1 MKEKVLLSWSGGKD
15 SVLALYELGKGA
27 DYQPEGLLTT
37 ISSPSDRVNMHGV
50 RRALIEQQAR
60 SLGLPV
66 ELVSIPAGAT
76 DEQYQ
81 SVMLQVLLKYREI
94 GIWSVVFGDVFL
106 EDVREYRQS
115 RLSKLEM
122 KGVFPLWQKNTLQM
136 AQEFIDTGF
145 RAVITCVDMN
155 VLDGSFVG
163 RSFDHGFLSELPA
176 NTDPCGEN
184 GEFHSFVYD
193 GPLFQHEVLHEKG
206 EVVVIDN
213 RFRCYDLVPVPSG
226 QAVPGGVGQQT

>member
-115 RLSKLEM
+115 RLSQLEM

-145 RAVITCVDMN
+145 RAVITCVDME